1 MELATPPPSWKIP
14 LEIAILF
21 FWYSPNLNILS
32 NKSQVSRQVQ
42 VCEKPNEHHWPSRSL
57 AVSEYF
63 NISSYL
69 ILFVDY
75 HVSTS
80 FRYYVSIAL
89 VRASSGAGELTEVL
103 EDPTREKTIDHELCA
118 GSKDRPVFP
127 DHEDC
132 QNIQGK
138 DVCPQNQQL
147 RKELKLKCFSW
158 PCSQGQKLQKN

>member
-1 MELATPPPSWKIP
+1 M
-14 LEIAILF
+14 
-21 FWYSPNLNILS
+21 
-32 NKSQVSRQVQ
+32 
-42 VCEKPNEHHWPSRSL
+42 
-57 AVSEYF
+57 
-63 NISSYL
+63 
-69 ILFVDY
+69 
-75 HVSTS
+75 
-80 FRYYVSIAL
+80 SIAL

-103 EDPTREKTIDHELCA
+103 KDPTSEKTIDHELCA

-158 PCSQGQKLQKN
+158 PCSQSQKLQKIKIKTF